1 MGRYIRKFFKIFLT
15 VGFVMVGLMLLTT
28 VIAIAVRTMGKSSI
42 RSTGAS
48 GTPQLSLG
56 EGMSES
62 YSGPLT
68 WQDDWI
74 IYHRGIYDYNDDI
87 MTFLVMGI
95 DKADKEVS
103 KVYGEI
109 NGGQADALF
118 LLVLNPR
125 DESVKIIGINRNTM
139 TDVDIYDEYGN
150 YLTTR
155 TAQIAVQHGFGDGM
169 EGSCQLQKKAVQK
182 LFYSL
187 PIHGYAAVN
196 MSAIPAINDAVGGV
210 DVTPRQSFS
219 GGGYTFTE
227 NETVH
232 LEGDMAY
239 VYLHERD
246 VTKAGS
252 ADLRQQRHKDYL
264 MAFIKKAKQIVKKN
278 PLLAMDLYKAI
289 EKQMT
294 TDVSAKEV
302 FYLSTTAMG
311 YSFDKDSFYMIEGMT
326 SVGDAFEEFYVDDD
340 ALIELMLN
348 VFYEKVGE
356 Y

>member
-1 MGRYIRKFFKIFLT
+1 MGRYIRKFFKIFFT
-15 VGFVMVGLMLLTT
+15 VGFVMVGMMLLAL
-28 VIAIAVRTMGKSSI
+28 VIAIAVRSMGKKSI
-42 RSTGAS
+42 RSAGAVDS
-48 GTPQLSLG
+48 PQLSMN
-56 EGMSES
+56 EGMPEG

-87 MTFLVMGI
+87 MTFLIMGI
-95 DKADKEVS
+95 DKSDAEVS

-118 LLVLNPR
+118 LLVINPR
-125 DESVKIIGINRNTM
+125 DESVRIIGINRNTM

-150 YLTTR
+150 YVTTR

-169 EGSCQLQKKAVQK
+169 EQSCELQKKAVEK
-182 LFYSL
+182 LFHSL

-196 MSAIPAINDAVGGV
+196 MSAVPAINDAVGGV
-210 DVTPRQSFS
+210 DITPRQSFT
-219 GGGYTFTE
+219 GGGYSFTE

-232 LEGDMAY
+232 LEGEMAY
-239 VYLHERD
+239 VYLHDRD
-246 VTKAGS
+246 VTRAGS

-264 MAFIKKAKQIVKKN
+264 LAYIKKAKETVKKN
-278 PLLAMDLYKAI
+278 PLLVMDIYKSI

-294 TDVSAKEV
+294 TDLSAKEI
-302 FYLSTTAMG
+302 FYLSTKAMG
-311 YSFDKDSFYMIEGMT
+311 YSFDKGSFYMPEGTT

-340 ALIELMLN
+340 ALIELMLD